1 MVRRSSDA
9 AGLIYFNH
17 GRDSGPWATKIKR
30 LAQVARIKGFAV
42 ESLDYSGIVDADRRV
57 DILLDSARTEMR
69 PLILVGSSMG
79 GYVATV
85 ASKRLKPQ
93 GLFLMAP
100 ALYMEDYAVQDPHPW
115 ADTIFIVHGWRD
127 EIIPVDHSIRFARKF
142 HSQLHL
148 VDSDHRLI
156 DQLET
161 IVRLFGL
168 FLEQLKSASGKGQM

>member
-1 MVRRSSDA
+1 MVSKSSDA

-30 LAQVARIKGFAV
+30 MAQVARIKGFAV
-42 ESLDYSGIVDADRRV
+42 ESLDYSGILDADRRV
-57 DILLDSARTEMR
+57 DILLDSARTDMR

-85 ASKRLKPQ
+85 ASERLKPQ

-100 ALYMEDYAVQDPHPW
+100 ALYIEDYVVQDPLPW

-127 EIIPVDHSIRFARKF
+127 EIIPVDHSIRFARQF
-142 HSQLHL
+142 HAQLHL
-148 VDSDHRLI
+148 VNGDHRLI

-161 IVRLFGL
+161 IVCLFTS
-168 FLEQLKSASGKGQM
+168 FLDQFLSMPDGEQG